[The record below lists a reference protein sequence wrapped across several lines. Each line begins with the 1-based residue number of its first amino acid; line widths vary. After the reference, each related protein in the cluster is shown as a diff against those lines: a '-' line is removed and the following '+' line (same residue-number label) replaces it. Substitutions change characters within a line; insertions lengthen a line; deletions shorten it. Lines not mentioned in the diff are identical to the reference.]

1 MYRDLPHL
9 QISKDDLIDDIL
21 RAQNIGDE
29 FSDSVIG
36 LTDSV
41 SVLVDV
47 P

>member
-21 RAQNIGDE
+21 RAQNIGD
-29 FSDSVIG
+29 DSVIG